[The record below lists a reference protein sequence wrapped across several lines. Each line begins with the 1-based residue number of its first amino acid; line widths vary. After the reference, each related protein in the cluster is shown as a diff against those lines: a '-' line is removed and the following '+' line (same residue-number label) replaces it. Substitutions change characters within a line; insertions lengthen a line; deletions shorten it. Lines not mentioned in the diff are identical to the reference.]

1 MSALTP
7 SVVAAIDDLEL
18 AARLVV
24 EGMRT
29 GHHRSPLHGFTAE
42 FSQHRPYRVGDD
54 LKHFDWKVLARTD
67 RLYTRQYRETTNM
80 AVVLAIDASASMGFP
95 EGDVSKLRYAV
106 VVAAALSY
114 LIIQQG
120 DAVGMMTLQDGSL
133 RYVPPKGGR
142 PHLRVLVAELSKLK
156 PSGVWDPQRVISR
169 SAELLS
175 RRGLLV
181 AISDF
186 YDAEDEAARELR
198 RAGRRGHD
206 VAMLQILSRPEITFP
221 YKGDLDFEDLET
233 GVRQIVDAESIG
245 QGYRA
250 GVADF
255 MERCRRQSRR
265 DGRDY
270 ALLPTDMPPAQA
282 LRGFLVRRSAG
293 QGDTERTG
301 AGDR

>member
-1 MSALTP
+1 MLTP
-7 SVVAAIDDLEL
+7 AVVAAIEDLEL

-29 GHHRSPLHGFTAE
+29 GNHKSPLHGFTAE
-42 FSQHRPYRVGDD
+42 FSEHRPYRAGDD
-54 LKHFDWKVLARTD
+54 LKYLDWKVLARTD

-80 AVVLAIDASASMGFP
+80 GVVLAIDASASMAFP

-106 VVAAALSY
+106 VIAAALAY

-120 DAVGMMTLQDGSL
+120 DAVGMMTMQDGAL
-133 RYVPPKGGR
+133 RYMPPKGGR
-142 PHLRVLVAELSKLK
+142 PHLRTLTAELSRLR
-156 PSGVWDPQRVISR
+156 PSGAWEPRRVIAR
-169 SAELLS
+169 SAELLA

-181 AISDF
+181 VLSDF
-186 YDAEDEAARELR
+186 YDDEDATSRELR
-198 RAGRRGHD
+198 RARRRGHD

-221 YKGDLDFEDLET
+221 YTGDLDLEDLET
-233 GVRQIVDAESIG
+233 GTRRIVGAEGIG
-245 QGYRA
+245 QAYRA
-250 GVADF
+250 GVAEF
-255 MERCRRQSRR
+255 LERCRREARR

-270 ALLPTDMPPAQA
+270 ALMPTDLAPAQT
-282 LRGFLVRRSAG
+282 LRAFLVRRGAG